1 MFTCDKCG
9 ARLMDGIKY
18 CDKCGSE
25 VSEKSKTSIEA
36 MGLNDIKPLE
46 YEVSNNKKDFKSVLM
61 NLISYLPQPMSN
73 KGDRTALLIGQG
85 SVIALSLVYIICFFA
100 FMPQMCMP
108 ISIGVVASYSGDFGG
123 MTKGACSLWMILYFV
138 LNLYPALIA
147 VLSFFNKKYRMTAL
161 YSSVFLFILTFFTL
175 ISWSLCEP
183 NSIIEAIDTYQK
195 SGSIAWFALV
205 DSLSEVW
212 YLKVILSLA
221 SVFGIGLD
229 YVINNGR

>member
-123 MTKGACSLWMILYFV
+123 MTKGACSLWMILYFI

>member
-25 VSEKSKTSIEA
+25 VSENSKTSIEA